1 MLLSLTWNLF
11 IYRSLIKSKVMPALV
26 ESEEEEEE
34 DMDSK
39 DPLPEKLHNS
49 MVTKEFWKNEKML
62 YSYVEDN
69 E

>member
-1 MLLSLTWNLF
+1 
-11 IYRSLIKSKVMPALV
+11 MPALV

-49 MVTKEFWKNEKML
+49 MVTEEFWRNEKML

-69 E
+69 EWWWRCLWKHKHTLQF